1 MELVSNTFDNS
12 SLIIFNLSTDKDN
25 IALSFANDWIEEFAN
40 RYMKVRVWSVHVGSY
55 DLPTNVNVTELGG
68 GSLSKRFL
76 ASIKILSIVFYLI
89 RNPKSHVFYHMNAP
103 IAALIGAFLR
113 AFKIPQILW
122 YSHAHASVALKIA
135 LKWVDKIVSTSPTT
149 FPLLTNKL
157 ISTGHGVRD
166 RNVLRPIQDIPT
178 YSISFLGRISPVKR
192 LEVLIDEVAI
202 FQNSEDFHLK
212 VYLIGPCDGARDE
225 RYKSELVARAK
236 SKDVQVVFVGPVRHE
251 NVQLELLKYDL
262 AYNGTLQSLDKGAI
276 ESVFS
281 KCILVSDQK
290 STLVECGYSGFS
302 LDNLGE
308 ALKISEQ
315 LSLIVSLSRTE
326 ITDLIESAKNETLSR
341 HSLSSTIDKICIEFT
356 KVKSR
361 K

>member
-1 MELVSNTFDNS
+1 MKIDGNSDDHNSLV
-12 SLIIFNLSTDKDN
+12 IFNLSTDIDN
-25 IALSFANDWIEEFAN
+25 IALSFASDWIDEFAE
-40 RYMKVRVWSVHVGSY
+40 RYLKIRVWSVHVGFY
-55 DLPTNVNVTELGG
+55 DLPPNVKVTELGG

-76 ASIKILSIVFYLI
+76 ALIKIFSIVLYLI
-89 RNPKSHVFYHMNAP
+89 RNPNSHVFYHMNTP
-103 IAALIGAFLR
+103 IAALIGALLR
-113 AFKIPQILW
+113 VFKIPQILW
-122 YSHAHASVALKIA
+122 YSHAHASFALRIA
-135 LKWVDKIVSTSPTT
+135 SKWVDKIVSTSPNS
-149 FPLLTNKL
+149 FPLSTNKL

-166 RNVLRPIQDIPT
+166 RNVLRSIQDIPT

-212 VYLIGPCDGARDE
+212 VYLIGPCEGARDE
-225 RYKSELVARAK
+225 MYKSELVARAK
-236 SKDVQVVFVGPVRHE
+236 SKDVQVIFVASVRHE

-281 KCILVSDQK
+281 KCILISDQK
-290 STLVECGYSGFS
+290 NTLVECGYSGFS

-315 LSLIVSLSRTE
+315 LSLIVSLSRAE
-326 ITDLIESAKNETLSR
+326 ITDLTESAKNETLSR
-341 HSLSSTIDKICIEFT
+341 HSLSSTISKICIEFT

>member
-1 MELVSNTFDNS
+1 MKIDANSDNHNSLV
-12 SLIIFNLSTDKDN
+12 IFNLSTDEDN
-25 IALSFANDWIEEFAN
+25 IALSFANDWVEEFSK
-40 RYMKVRVWSVHVGSY
+40 RYIKVRVWSVHVGSY
-55 DLPTNVNVTELGG
+55 DLPPNVKVTELGG
-68 GSLSKRFL
+68 GNLLKRFL
-76 ASIKILSIVFYLI
+76 ILIKTFSILFYLMK
-89 RNPKSHVFYHMNAP
+89 NPKSHVFYHMNAP
-103 IAALIGAFLR
+103 MAALIGAFLR

-122 YSHAHASVALKIA
+122 YSHAHASFALKIA
-135 LKWVDKIVSTSPTT
+135 LKWVDKIVSTSPNS
-149 FPLLTNKL
+149 FPLLTKKL

-166 RNVLRPIQDIPT
+166 RNVNRLIQDIPT
-178 YSISFLGRISPVKR
+178 YAISFLGRISPVKR
-192 LEVLIDEVAI
+192 LEILIDEVAI
-202 FQNSEDFHLK
+202 FQNSKDFHLK
-212 VYLIGPCDGARDE
+212 VYLIGPCEGARDE

-236 SKDVQVVFVGPVRHE
+236 SKNVQVIFVAPVRHE
-251 NVQLELLKYDL
+251 NVQFELLKYDL

-281 KCILVSDQK
+281 KCILISDQK
-290 STLVECGYSGFS
+290 STLMECGYSGFS

-341 HSLSSTIDKICIEFT
+341 HSLSSTIDKICIEFA
-356 KVKSR
+356 KVKSC